1 MQEETLL
8 DLYFSRSE
16 LALEQTKQQYGT
28 YCYAIAYRIL
38 AQPQDAEECENETY
52 WKAWQAIP
60 PNRPHSLKAFLG
72 KITRNLALHFW
83 ERNHAAKRGGNAV
96 DLALDELTEC
106 IPASDSVEQAADA
119 AALQACLQSFL
130 QQLPRATRIVFVQ
143 RYWYLNSIAEI
154 AQKNGMGESKVKMML
169 LRTRK
174 KLKAALE
181 TEGISISGK
190 TEKQPNGFCMPSGTL
205 TTRIY

>member
-16 LALEQTKQQYGT
+16 TALEQTKQQYGT

-38 AQPQDAEECENETY
+38 SQPQDAEECENETY

-106 IPASDSVEQAADA
+106 IRRATPWSRQPM
-119 AALQACLQSFL
+119 
-130 QQLPRATRIVFVQ
+130 QQLYRHAYNRFCSSCQKKPES
-143 RYWYLNSIAEI
+143 YLCS
-154 AQKNGMGESKVKMML
+154 
-169 LRTRK
+169 
-174 KLKAALE
+174 
-181 TEGISISGK
+181 GIGI
-190 TEKQPNGFCMPSGTL
+190 
-205 TTRIY
+205 

>member
-52 WKAWQAIP
+52 WKAWQVIP

-83 ERNHAAKRGGNAV
+83 ERNHAAMRGGNAV
-96 DLALDELTEC
+96 DLALDELTENAFRRATPWSRQPMQLLYRHAC
-106 IPASDSVEQAADA
+106 NRFCSNCREKLELYLCSGIGIWIR
-119 AALQACLQSFL
+119 LQR
-130 QQLPRATRIVFVQ
+130 LPR
-143 RYWYLNSIAEI
+143 
-154 AQKNGMGESKVKMML
+154 
-169 LRTRK
+169 
-174 KLKAALE
+174 
-181 TEGISISGK
+181 K
-190 TEKQPNGFCMPSGTL
+190 TAWERAK
-205 TTRIY
+205 

>member
-1 MQEETLL
+1 MEMKGGGYPAGRNPIRFIFLPFGNGTGADQTAIRNILL
-8 DLYFSRSE
+8 CD
-16 LALEQTKQQYGT
+16 
-28 YCYAIAYRIL
+28 IL
-38 AQPQDAEECENETY
+38 SQPQDAEECENETY

-83 ERNHAAKRGGNAV
+83 ERNHAAKRGGNDV

-106 IPASDSVEQAADA
+106 IPANDSVEQAADA

-154 AQKNGMGESKVKMML
+154 AQKNGMGESKVKMIL

-174 KLKAALE
+174 ELKAALE
-181 TEGISISGK
+181 TEGISI
-190 TEKQPNGFCMPSGTL
+190 
-205 TTRIY
+205 

>member
-52 WKAWQAIP
+52 WKAWQTIP

-130 QQLPRATRIVFVQ
+130 QQLPRETRIVFVQ

-154 AQKNGMGESKVKMML
+154 ARKNGIGESKVKMLL

-174 KLKAALE
+174 KLKAVLE
-181 TEGISISGK
+181 TEGISI
-190 TEKQPNGFCMPSGTL
+190 
-205 TTRIY
+205 

>member
-8 DLYFSRSE
+8 ELYFSRSE
-16 LALEQTKQQYGT
+16 TALEQTKQQYGT

-130 QQLPRATRIVFVQ
+130 QQLPRETRIVFVQ

-154 AQKNGMGESKVKMML
+154 AQKNGMGESKVKMIL

-174 KLKAALE
+174 KLKAAFE
-181 TEGISISGK
+181 TEGISIGGK

-205 TTRIY
+205 TTSIY

>member
-16 LALEQTKQQYGT
+16 TALEQTKQQYGT

-52 WKAWQAIP
+52 WKAWQVIP

-72 KITRNLALHFW
+72 KIARNLALHFW
-83 ERNHAAKRGGNAV
+83 ER
-96 DLALDELTEC
+96 
-106 IPASDSVEQAADA
+106 ADA

-181 TEGISISGK
+181 TEGISI
-190 TEKQPNGFCMPSGTL
+190 
-205 TTRIY
+205 